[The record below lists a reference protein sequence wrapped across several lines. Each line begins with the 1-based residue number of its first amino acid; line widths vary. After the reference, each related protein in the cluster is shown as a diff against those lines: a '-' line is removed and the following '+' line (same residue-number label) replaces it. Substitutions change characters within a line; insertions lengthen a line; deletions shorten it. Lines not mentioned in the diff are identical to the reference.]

1 MRWAYDLS
9 GAEPIIKDYG
19 VYDAANLAQGELL
32 MLGTT
37 DPDSAND
44 EGKSFVTAYSAT
56 AANSA
61 IDAIG
66 ILNENT
72 YDLAANGGGATVPS
86 NAYSTTTGPNYGK
99 IIINPLAVYCVE
111 QNINASNDVA
121 ITSTSTTTVTIAS
134 MADDA
139 DGYWVYFPLSAS
151 GVKGSLR
158 LLAAST
164 SGSATMDSALT
175 TTGTSADTAVLIA
188 PPPVYSFNLDAA
200 ATKVSSSNC
209 QAVNEA
215 TNIRVLQTYID
226 KDAGYEIMR
235 PNKHYAL
242 NNLDQVKGG
251 NGPRFFYDV
260 MLKDHIFGVQ
270 E

>member
-1 MRWAYDLS
+1 MRWAYDLT
-9 GAEPIIKDYG
+9 GAEPIIRDIRL
-19 VYDAANLAQGELL
+19 YDSATIAAGELV

-44 EGKSFVTAYSAT
+44 MSLAGITAYNAT

-61 IDAIG
+61 IDVIG
-66 ILNENT
+66 VCQETLT
-72 YDLAANGGGATVPS
+72 TASTVSIASAPDS
-86 NAYSTTTGPNYGK
+86 APCFGK
-99 IIINPLAVYCVE
+99 VIINPFAVWRCE
-111 QNINASNDVA
+111 QALDTSNDQA

-134 MADDA
+134 LADDA
-139 DGYWVYFPLSAS
+139 DGYWVYFPLTAA

-158 LLAAST
+158 LLTASA
-164 SGSATMDSALT
+164 SGSATMDSALD
-175 TTGTSADTAVLIA
+175 TTGNSSDTAVLIS
-188 PPPVYSFNLDAA
+188 PELKYSFNLDST

-226 KDAGYEIMR
+226 KDAGLEIMR
-235 PNKHYAL
+235 PAVHQGL

-251 NGPRFFYDV
+251 AGPKFYYD
-260 MLKDHIFGVQ
+260 LLCKDHIFGAQ